1 MKTVKEFDCV
11 EFQRKTRTKFAD
23 EANMNFDDLI
33 KLLDE
38 KISKSDVHL
47 KLIKRL
53 EKEKQLT
60 TA

>member
-1 MKTVKEFDCV
+1 MKFVKEFDCV
-11 EFQRKTRTKFAD
+11 EFQRKTRAKFAE
-23 EANMNFDDLI
+23 EANMNLDELI

>member
-1 MKTVKEFDCV
+1 MKTDNEFDCV
-11 EFQRKTRTKFAD
+11 EFQREIRNKFAE

-38 KISKSDVHL
+38 KISKSEVHL
-47 KLIKRL
+47 KLKKRL